1 MRFIKFL
8 FLIFV
13 TTATYCQD
21 RHDFVKVGSG
31 FTYQNHRSGSTSP
44 QQVLQANVS
53 TDSINLT
60 IFFTRSWYV
69 NILSTDTITANGT
82 IITGNL
88 IHKRDSLITSIFP
101 AIGSTAYTGTSP
113 ISVSGSVIS
122 ISSSPSFTAPTI
134 SGVVIPSISST
145 NTFSNKRW
153 KPRMDSVS
161 SASNPTINS
170 DNVDIFKI
178 TAQAGN
184 LASFTTNFSGTPFDG
199 QVLEIEIT
207 GTSTYTLAWGS
218 AFVSST
224 VTLPTTVSTVTS
236 TTVIQYF
243 SNSSYGNGKW
253 VCVNSF

>member
-1 MRFIKFL
+1 
-8 FLIFV
+8 
-13 TTATYCQD
+13 
-21 RHDFVKVGSG
+21 
-31 FTYQNHRSGSTSP
+31 
-44 QQVLQANVS
+44 
-53 TDSINLT
+53 
-60 IFFTRSWYV
+60 
-69 NILSTDTITANGT
+69 
-82 IITGNL
+82 
-88 IHKRDSLITSIFP
+88 
-101 AIGSTAYTGTSP
+101 
-113 ISVSGSVIS
+113 
-122 ISSSPSFTAPTI
+122 
-134 SGVVIPSISST
+134 
-145 NTFSNKRW
+145 
-153 KPRMDSVS
+153 MDSVS